1 MTDKRSESQFNEPVS
16 PSKMSDAE
24 AEQLLNTKYKGLKG
38 IDMDKVS
45 SVSMPSRGDTRPGT
59 GKWDFGGGRVQV
71 NTRSEEDMGERDMT
85 KFDKNN
91 KYHVAM
97 LSTNDE
103 TTQGRM
109 LHPGGYFS
117 FPKKS
122 KPGAPAEA
130 PKAAPKKRAAAPAK
144 PVDDKAAAERKAAM
158 ELSAKLTSDRDKAKA
173 DAKAAKLKGTTRK

>member
-1 MTDKRSESQFNEPVS
+1 MTDKRSESQFDGPVS

-24 AEQLLNTKYKGLKG
+24 AEHLLNTKYKGLKG
-38 IDMDKVS
+38 VDMSKVS

-71 NTRSEEDMGERDMT
+71 NMRPEEELGERDMT

-91 KYHVAM
+91 KYHVAL

-117 FPKKS
+117 FPSKS
-122 KPGAPAEA
+122 KPATAPAPAPRKRPSAPVA
-130 PKAAPKKRAAAPAK
+130 PKPL
-144 PVDDKAAAERKAAM
+144 DDKAAAERKAAL
-158 ELSAKLTSDRDKAKA
+158 ELSAKMDAERKQAQA
-173 DAKAAKLKGTTRK
+173 AAKAAKRAGK

>member
-1 MTDKRSESQFNEPVS
+1 MTDKRSESQFDGPVN
-16 PSKMSDAE
+16 PAKMSDAE
-24 AEQLLNTKYKGLKG
+24 AETLLNTKYKGLKG
-38 IDMDKVS
+38 VDMSKVS

-71 NTRSEEDMGERDMT
+71 NMRSEEDMGERDMT

-91 KYHVAM
+91 KYHVAL

-117 FPKKS
+117 FPKKKS
-122 KPGAPAEA
+122 ETKPTAAP
-130 PKAAPKKRAAAPAK
+130 APKKRPSAPAAPK
-144 PVDDKAAAERKAAM
+144 PLDDKAAAERKAAL
-158 ELSAKLTSDRDKAKA
+158 ELSAKMDADRKQAQA
-173 DAKAAKLKGTTRK
+173 AAKAAKRAGK